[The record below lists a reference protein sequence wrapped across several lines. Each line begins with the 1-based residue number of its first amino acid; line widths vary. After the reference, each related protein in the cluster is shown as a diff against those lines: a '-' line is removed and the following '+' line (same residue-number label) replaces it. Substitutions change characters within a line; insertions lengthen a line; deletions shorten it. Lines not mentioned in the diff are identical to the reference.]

1 MVMMTIML
9 INCCLP
15 NVLHMYSMSLC
26 IGTLITIRGTKMGI
40 PEIGICTSRIPNI
53 KMGIAA
59 THMIFFFSW
68 ESEVLGIELRPRS
81 APTNRNTT
89 RERPHE

>member
-1 MVMMTIML
+1 ML
-9 INCCLP
+9 SSKCP
-15 NVLHMYSMSLC
+15 SHVFYES

-40 PEIGICTSRIPNI
+40 PKIGICTSRIPNI

-68 ESEVLGIELRPRS
+68 ESEVLGKSFIPGS
-81 APTNRNTT
+81 
-89 RERPHE
+89 